1 MFTKQNND
9 YVDAVNVK
17 NYLKKMV
24 DSRAFPASLMT
35 KRLIFSDRLDMRLG
49 YKYIDKI
56 VQNQYFRHP
65 ISRNNGLKKY
75 VIYTTNLNRFE
86 DWKIK
91 TQKVDHYA
99 QFYAMSWHFFKLKV
113 ERFFFKQLGVRMHV
127 WFLNIWDIFMGGI
140 DSYWQWFKF
149 EDQRINAITKK
160 GFKYLIERREEAK
173 FYLRSM
179 ALTLTFSGGVRL
191 YIDKI
196 TVLLK
201 QYRNNWA
208 FITHTMDALRLCSN
222 FFWFRF
228 FLNYKVTLQG
238 KIGGFLRAEKKVF
251 KKGNVVIEDKSAVI
265 AYHRTFPR
273 TKYGVYSLSFWLQ
286 YRIPNLI
293 GLFNEMEFTDTMK
306 ILLETYTIPWLSS
319 RLSEIIETIL
329 REKEIK
335 EQLRFNQYKR
345 RKNSR
350 IALLSNS
357 RFVNKKNIKY
367 NKIKI

>member
-1 MFTKQNND
+1 
-9 YVDAVNVK
+9 
-17 NYLKKMV
+17 
-24 DSRAFPASLMT
+24 
-35 KRLIFSDRLDMRLG
+35 
-49 YKYIDKI
+49 
-56 VQNQYFRHP
+56 
-65 ISRNNGLKKY
+65 
-75 VIYTTNLNRFE
+75 
-86 DWKIK
+86 
-91 TQKVDHYA
+91 
-99 QFYAMSWHFFKLKV
+99 
-113 ERFFFKQLGVRMHV
+113 
-127 WFLNIWDIFMGGI
+127 
-140 DSYWQWFKF
+140 
-149 EDQRINAITKK
+149 
-160 GFKYLIERREEAK
+160 
-173 FYLRSM
+173 
-179 ALTLTFSGGVRL
+179 
-191 YIDKI
+191 
-196 TVLLK
+196 
-201 QYRNNWA
+201 
-208 FITHTMDALRLCSN
+208 MDALRLCSN

-273 TKYGVYSLSFWLQ
+273 TKYGVYSLNFWLQ

-357 RFVNKKNIKY
+357 KFINKKNVKY
-367 NKIKI
+367 NNISIKINS